1 MPTALRPLLLIA
13 TFALA
18 LPAWAEEARVQRA
31 EVGERI
37 REVERDGGRVLRA
50 ERMQRGGEDVYR
62 IKVLT
67 PEGRVRVLD
76 FGIARTLD
84 GEQPRTRTQLH
95 ALTPEYAAPE
105 QFSAAPPST
114 AVDVYGAGALLYKLL
129 AGVPPR

>member
-1 MPTALRPLLLIA
+1 MLNALRPLLLIA

-67 PEGRVRVLD
+67 PEGRVRVLHD
-76 FGIARTLD
+76 RRPAQEARPAQ
-84 GEQPRTRTQLH
+84 ERMPPRTDRRSLMLRDRATRS
-95 ALTPEYAAPE
+95 APRAPVPEIEAREPAPRD
-105 QFSAAPPST
+105 SRRR
-114 AVDVYGAGALLYKLL
+114 DD
-129 AGVPPR
+129 

>member
-1 MPTALRPLLLIA
+1 MLNALRPLLLIA

-37 REVERDGGRVLRA
+37 RQVERDGGRVLRA

-67 PEGRVRVLD
+67 PEGRVRVLHD
-76 FGIARTLD
+76 RRPAQEARPAQ
-84 GEQPRTRTQLH
+84 ERFPPRTDRRSLMLRDRATRS
-95 ALTPEYAAPE
+95 APRGPVQE
-105 QFSAAPPST
+105 VEAREPAPRDSRRR
-114 AVDVYGAGALLYKLL
+114 DD
-129 AGVPPR
+129 

>member
-1 MPTALRPLLLIA
+1 MLNALRPFLFVA

-18 LPAWAEEARVQRA
+18 LPAWAEEARAQRA

-67 PEGRVRVLD
+67 PEGRVRVLHD
-76 FGIARTLD
+76 RRQPEASPPRNERRSIDRRSLMLRDHARRTAQSQRAAEANNDVREPDTRL
-84 GEQPRTRTQLH
+84 PRTQ
-95 ALTPEYAAPE
+95 
-105 QFSAAPPST
+105 
-114 AVDVYGAGALLYKLL
+114 DD
-129 AGVPPR
+129 

>member
-1 MPTALRPLLLIA
+1 MLNALRPLLLIA

-67 PEGRVRVLD
+67 PEGRVRVLHD
-76 FGIARTLD
+76 RLCRADSGL
-84 GEQPRTRTQLH
+84 P
-95 ALTPEYAAPE
+95 
-105 QFSAAPPST
+105 
-114 AVDVYGAGALLYKLL
+114 L
-129 AGVPPR
+129 A

>member
-1 MPTALRPLLLIA
+1 MLNALRPLLLIA

-67 PEGRVRVLD
+67 PEGRVRVLHD
-76 FGIARTLD
+76 RRPAQEARPAQ
-84 GEQPRTRTQLH
+84 ERMPPRTDRRSLMLRDR
-95 ALTPEYAAPE
+95 ARRPEPVEVRPE
-105 QFSAAPPST
+105 PQ
-114 AVDVYGAGALLYKLL
+114 VDAGRGDLRR
-129 AGVPPR
+129 GDDEN